1 MKTTT
6 TPTYLADTCERIT
19 IMNNASPE
27 MKEQCNFLLDWMQD
41 RIEDLLLEKMYD
53 EAYALYMEW
62 PLHIKSIR
70 FIIHLLKKQVLN
82 PILHP
87 V

>member
-6 TPTYLADTCERIT
+6 TPTYLADICERIT

-53 EAYALYMEW
+53 EAYDLYMEW
-62 PLHIKSIR
+62 HEWVEIDDFTLITIR
-70 FIIHLLKKQVLN
+70 DEAK
-82 PILHP
+82 
-87 V
+87 

>member
-53 EAYALYMEW
+53 EAYDLYMEW
-62 PLHIKSIR
+62 HEWVELDNPTLTTIR
-70 FIIHLLKKQVLN
+70 YEEK
-82 PILHP
+82 
-87 V
+87 

>member
-6 TPTYLADTCERIT
+6 TPTYLADICERIT

-53 EAYALYMEW
+53 EAYDLYMEW
-62 PLHIKSIR
+62 HEWVEIDDFTLITIR
-70 FIIHLLKKQVLN
+70 DEEK
-82 PILHP
+82 
-87 V
+87 